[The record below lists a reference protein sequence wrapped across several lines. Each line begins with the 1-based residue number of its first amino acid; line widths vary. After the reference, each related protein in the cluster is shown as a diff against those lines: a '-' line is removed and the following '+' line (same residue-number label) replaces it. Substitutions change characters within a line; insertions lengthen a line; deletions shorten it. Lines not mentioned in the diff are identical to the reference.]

1 MTFSQ
6 LRKKDIICVSDG
18 RLVGRAADLELD
30 ERSGKICALIVPG
43 TANMSCF
50 FHGDK
55 TRVSIPWSQI
65 VCIGDDVILVSAA
78 VCAQR

>member
-18 RLVGRAADLELD
+18 RLVGRAVDLELD
-30 ERSGKICALIVPG
+30 ERNGKICALIVPG
-43 TANMSCF
+43 TANVNCF

-55 TRVSIPWSQI
+55 SRISIAWNQI
-65 VCIGDDVILVSAA
+65 VCIGDDVFLVSLAA
-78 VCAQR
+78 CGLR